1 MNILESVFLSIVQG
15 VSEWLPISSS
25 GHLVLFENWLQVEAN
40 LSFDVFLHI
49 ASLVVIL
56 FFFRKEIVEIVKFGL
71 TKQGQGNPRK
81 HWLWYIALSSVFT
94 VAIAL
99 ILYPKI
105 DYFRTPD
112 AVADW
117 LLITTALVL
126 STRFV
131 ITKKD
136 ITWWHAIALGLAQGF
151 AVLPGLSRSGT
162 VIAIA
167 FAMKIKKEQAFDYA
181 FLVAIPAIFGSF
193 ILTVKDLSFSW
204 VYLLAF
210 VVTAVVSY
218 LALSLLKFVMQRDKF
233 YLFFIYTLAL
243 SLIIKFL
250 L

>member
-1 MNILESVFLSIVQG
+1 MSILESIFLSMVQG
-15 VSEWLPISSS
+15 VAEWLPISSS
-25 GHLVLFENWLQVEAN
+25 GHLVLLENWLKIEAG

-56 FFFRKEIVEIVKFGL
+56 FFFKKEIIEVFTLALVKRDQ
-71 TKQGQGNPRK
+71 KHPRRN
-81 HWLWYIALSSVFT
+81 WLWYIALSSVFT

-99 ILYPKI
+99 VLYPKME
-105 DYFRTPD
+105 YFRRPE

-131 ITKKD
+131 SSKRD
-136 ITWWHAIALGLAQGF
+136 INWWHAAALGLAQGF
-151 AVLPGLSRSGT
+151 AVLPGLSRSGV

-167 FAMKIKKEQAFDYA
+167 LAMKIKKDQVFDYA

-193 ILTVKDLSFSW
+193 ILTAKDLNFEW
-204 VYLLAF
+204 IYLLSF
-210 VVTAVVSY
+210 VVTVVVSY
-218 LALSLLKFVMQRDKF
+218 LALSLLKFVMQRNKF

-243 SLIIKFL
+243 SLIIKFIL
-250 L
+250 

>member
-15 VSEWLPISSS
+15 ISEWLPISSS
-25 GHLVLFENWLQVEAN
+25 GHLVLFESWLQVEAN

-56 FFFRKEIVEIVKFGL
+56 FFFRKEIVEIVKLGL
-71 TKQGQGNPRK
+71 TKQGKDNPRK

-105 DYFRTPD
+105 DYCRTPG

-117 LLITTALVL
+117 LLITTALVF

-131 ITKKD
+131 VSKKE
-136 ITWWHAIALGLAQGF
+136 ITWWHAVALGLAQGF

-167 FAMKIKKEQAFDYA
+167 LAMRIKKEQAFDYA

-193 ILTVKDLSFSW
+193 ILTVGDLSFSW

-210 VVTAVVSY
+210 VVTALVSY
-218 LALSLLKFVMQRDKF
+218 LALSLLKFVMQRNKF